1 MTHQDIIDKLKK
13 LMLKEESCKKIGN
26 VEEAALYSSK
36 IAEWCMRYKIE
47 RVHLEEDLDNPIDT
61 KTDTTRITPTEK
73 RGGRSPWWQNRVA
86 AIVCKHTGCAH
97 CTYSLSNDILIIG
110 AEVDRSVA
118 EHLITTIVRFVV
130 KEAQRAYDKAWY
142 ETCEKQKRPSYLLR
156 DYKNSWIL
164 GALDV
169 FDKRIEDSYA
179 KIEIDNPGV
188 STALVLAKDCEKARD
203 YMKSVIKP
211 KDTVINSP
219 ALAFNQRALEQGRA
233 AARNAGLHRAV
244 GSTNPAKKIS

>member
-1 MTHQDIIDKLKK
+1 MSHQDIIDKLKK

-47 RVHLEEDLDNPIDT
+47 RVRLEEDLDNPIDT
-61 KTDTTRITPTEK
+61 KMDTTRITPTEK

-86 AIVCKHTGCAH
+86 AIVCEHTGCAH
-97 CTYSLSNDILIIG
+97 CTYSGSNDILIIG
-110 AEVDRSVA
+110 AETDRGIA
-118 EHLITTIVRFVV
+118 EHLITTIVRFIV
-130 KEAQRAYDKAWY
+130 KESQRAYDKRWY
-142 ETCEKQKRPSYLLR
+142 EVCEKEKKPSWLLK

-164 GALDV
+164 GALGV
-169 FDKRIEDSYA
+169 FAERIEDSYA

-219 ALAFNQRALEQGRA
+219 AMAFNTRALEEGRA

-244 GSTNPAKKIS
+244 GSGSENKKLA